1 MQGFLK
7 PYQVEQI
14 KKKYPIGTRIELD
27 GMDNERDMPVGLKG
41 TVQYV
46 DDASQLGMSWDNGR
60 TRSLI
65 PNEDR
70 FHIIQSEQKQE
81 QEENQIR
88 VLVVEPGKAPYAK
101 QIENDYRAM
110 QKLVDGCIEFVPLPE
125 PDCHLYCNDEGKLNG
140 LPGNR
145 RLDHGDI
152 ICGTFIICAD
162 DGEGNDTSL
171 NDKQLQY
178 YTERFQ
184 EPEQYTDEEAH
195 RFEYEIKVMPPASND
210 MEDILRMMGFLGAS
224 DEIER

>member
-14 KKKYPIGTRIELD
+14 KKQYLPGTRIELD
-27 GMDNERDMPVGLKG
+27 GMDNERDMPAGLKG
-41 TVQYV
+41 IVRYV
-46 DDASQLGMSWDNGR
+46 DDAGQVGMLWDNGR
-60 TRSLI
+60 TLSLI

-70 FHIIQSEQKQE
+70 FHIIQPEQKQE
-81 QEENQIR
+81 ENKIR

-110 QKLVDGCIEFVPLPE
+110 QELVDGCIEFVPLPE

-152 ICGTFIICAD
+152 ICGAFFICAD
-162 DGEGNDTSL
+162 DGEGNDISL

-178 YTERFQ
+178 YTERFK

-195 RFEYEIKVMPPASND
+195 HFEYEIRVTPPASND
-210 MEDILRMMGFLGAS
+210 MEDVMRMLGILGGS
-224 DEIER
+224 DDMER